1 MSNEIINLETSEPV
15 GMFEALSE
23 GVGKVFNHLGA
34 FFKMC
39 KPILIITIALLLIFV
54 PAALVKGASSFF
66 DIFAGIIVIFL
77 GLGLF
82 IYGFWK
88 FLLGCVAVMYLAKD
102 IFENKPIQ
110 TYREYMSYIEKF
122 GGQYALFWLI
132 LVGIQILYFIGA
144 LILGFLTGF
153 LSVSLGAGA
162 FWFFIGIIVLYLTF
176 AVPFFIGTYFSPAF
190 FAFGDK
196 KDPLGRIGHAIRTSY
211 DNWLP
216 MLFYSII
223 LGLVSTL
230 VIIVVSFAATIV
242 CVLLF
247 NSDKMLCGGI
257 SAIISNIIGSIVFY
271 FQMFVFT
278 RYYFE
283 LIKKK

>member
-23 GVGKVFNHLGA
+23 GVGKVFNNLGA

-66 DIFAGIIVIFL
+66 DIFAGLIVIIL

-190 FAFGDK
+190 FAFEDK

>member
-1 MSNEIINLETSEPV
+1 M
-15 GMFEALSE
+15 
-23 GVGKVFNHLGA
+23 
-34 FFKMC
+34 
-39 KPILIITIALLLIFV
+39 
-54 PAALVKGASSFF
+54 
-66 DIFAGIIVIFL
+66 
-77 GLGLF
+77 
-82 IYGFWK
+82 
-88 FLLGCVAVMYLAKD
+88 LGCVAVMYLAKD

-190 FAFGDK
+190 FAFEDK

>member
-23 GVGKVFNHLGA
+23 GVGKVFNNLGA

-66 DIFAGIIVIFL
+66 DIFAGLIVIIL

-144 LILGFLTGF
+144 LIFNRLFKRKLGSGRFLVF
-153 LSVSLGAGA
+153 YRHYRFVFDICRSV
-162 FWFFIGIIVLYLTF
+162 FYRNI
-176 AVPFFIGTYFSPAF
+176 F
-190 FAFGDK
+190 FA
-196 KDPLGRIGHAIRTSY
+196 RIFCI
-211 DNWLP
+211 
-216 MLFYSII
+216 
-223 LGLVSTL
+223 
-230 VIIVVSFAATIV
+230 
-242 CVLLF
+242 
-247 NSDKMLCGGI
+247 
-257 SAIISNIIGSIVFY
+257 
-271 FQMFVFT
+271 
-278 RYYFE
+278 
-283 LIKKK
+283 